1 MQPIII
7 KEKEYL
13 SFFRTTLY
21 LKCIGALGDI
31 VNGIFIWFVSKAFI
45 ITFVLN
51 LLHNELSDDP
61 KDVIANFIVNTAE
74 SFSVS
79 SQYFLGVYLFL
90 HGIIKLF
97 LVINL
102 FRRKIWA
109 YPVSIVVFTLLIFY
123 QIYEYSFTHS
133 IWLLAFTI
141 LDIIV
146 VLLTGHEYGVLKKKL
161 KKQDEKI
168 L

>member
-1 MQPIII
+1 VQPIII

-13 SFFRTTLY
+13 SLFRTTLY
-21 LKCIGALGDI
+21 LKSVGALSDI
-31 VNGIFIWFVSKAFI
+31 ISGIFIWFVSKAFL

-51 LLHNELSDDP
+51 LLRNELSDDP
-61 KDVIANFIVNTAE
+61 KDVVANFIVNTAA

-79 SQYFLGVYLFL
+79 SQYFLGAYLFL

-123 QIYEYSFTHS
+123 QVYEYYFIHS
-133 IWLLAFTI
+133 IWLLTFTI

-161 KKQDEKI
+161 KK
-168 L
+168 

>member
-1 MQPIII
+1 MPPVLI

-13 SFFRTTLY
+13 SFFKTTLY
-21 LKCIGALGDI
+21 LKSIGALSDI
-31 VNGIFIWFVSKAFI
+31 VNGIFIWFISKAFL

-61 KDVIANFIVNTAE
+61 KDVVANFIVNSAA

-79 SQYFLGVYLFL
+79 SQYFLGAYLFL
-90 HGIIKLF
+90 HGVLKLF

-109 YPVSIVVFTLLIFY
+109 YPLSIVIFTIFIFY
-123 QIYEYSFTHS
+123 QSYEYYFTHS
-133 IWLLAFTI
+133 LWLLAFTS

-146 VLLTGHEYGVLKKKL
+146 VLLTIHEYGVLKKTNKS
-161 KKQDEKI
+161 KKI
-168 L
+168 S

>member
-21 LKCIGALGDI
+21 LKSIGALSDI
-31 VNGIFIWFVSKAFI
+31 LTGISVWLISKAFL

-61 KDVIANFIVNTAE
+61 KDVVANFIVNSAA

-79 SQYFLGVYLFL
+79 SQYFLGAYLFL
-90 HGIIKLF
+90 HGIVKLF

-123 QIYEYSFTHS
+123 QVYEYYFTHS

-161 KKQDEKI
+161 KK
-168 L
+168 